1 MSVGECQRSVE
12 QYVEEHGLLD
22 WLGTTVEEV
31 ESGRVV
37 MAVDFDE
44 QLSDPGSDERGY
56 LHSGIVST
64 LSDAASTAA
73 VRTLFDDELS
83 ITPTNT
89 NVSHLRPATDDV
101 YAEAEV
107 VRAGGSVGV
116 TQCTVATVPPGSGRQ
131 VVAIATTTFRLF
143 RGQTG

>member
-1 MSVGECQRSVE
+1 MSVAEGRRT
-12 QYVEEHGLLD
+12 VEEYVKEHGFLD

-37 MAVDFDE
+37 LAVDFDE
-44 QLSDPGSDERGY
+44 DLANPPSEEGGY
-56 LHSGIVST
+56 LHSGVVTTLADATST
-64 LSDAASTAA
+64 TAIQ
-73 VRTLFDDELS
+73 TLFEDDLS

-89 NVSHLRPATDDV
+89 NVSHLRPVTDDI

-116 TQCTVATVPPGSGRQ
+116 TQCTVATVPPDSGRQ
-131 VVAIATTTFRLF
+131 VVAMATTTFRLF
-143 RGQTG
+143 RGTTG